1 MDRTI
6 VTADEYF
13 RKVDRWR
20 DEVKTLRTIILDSPL
35 TEELKWATPCYT
47 FQKHNVVLINRFKDY
62 CALAFF
68 KGALLN
74 DPDGILVKPGANTR
88 AARIVKFTSVGEI
101 VEKEPVLKAYIRA
114 AIELERAGLKVDF
127 SENRV
132 LEFPEELKN
141 KFEEDPDLAAAFHAL
156 TPGRQRA
163 YTLYFSAP
171 KQSKTRDSR
180 IEKYVPRIL
189 DGKGMNDR

>member
-1 MDRTI
+1 M
-6 VTADEYF
+6 
-13 RKVDRWR
+13 
-20 DEVKTLRTIILDSPL
+20 
-35 TEELKWATPCYT
+35 
-47 FQKHNVVLINRFKDY
+47 
-62 CALAFF
+62 
-68 KGALLN
+68 
-74 DPDGILVKPGANTR
+74 
-88 AARIVKFTSVGEI
+88 
-101 VEKEPVLKAYIRA
+101 
-114 AIELERAGLKVDF
+114 DF

>member
-101 VEKEPVLKAYIRA
+101 VEMEPVLKAYIRE
-114 AIELERAGLKVDF
+114 AIELEQAGLKVDF

>member
-6 VTADEYF
+6 ATADEYF
-13 RKVDRWR
+13 RKVDGWR

-47 FQKHNVVLINRFKDY
+47 FQKHNVVLISRFKDY

-101 VEKEPVLKAYIRA
+101 VEKESLHPRGH
-114 AIELERAGLKVDF
+114 RAGTGG
-127 SENRV
+127 
-132 LEFPEELKN
+132 PESG
-141 KFEEDPDLAAAFHAL
+141 F
-156 TPGRQRA
+156 QRE
-163 YTLYFSAP
+163 SG
-171 KQSKTRDSR
+171 SR
-180 IEKYVPRIL
+180 IS
-189 DGKGMNDR
+189 